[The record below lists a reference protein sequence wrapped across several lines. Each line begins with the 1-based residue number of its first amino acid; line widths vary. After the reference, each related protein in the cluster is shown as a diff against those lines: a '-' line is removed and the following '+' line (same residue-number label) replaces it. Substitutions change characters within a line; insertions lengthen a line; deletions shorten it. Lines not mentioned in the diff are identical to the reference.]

1 MKENAFTHYKR
12 DNTLYNSL
20 IAAATDG
27 KLPIL
32 TSTIFEKMNAE
43 YGKEKMR
50 THLADYIAS
59 ERPVFPLKEIT
70 NSDMRISFGR
80 LKQFDTST
88 ICIPNEQVEKEVFEK
103 YDDYKYPYSEYGL
116 GLINGAS
123 TFNDVSNYFMQDLR
137 LECSS
142 YGFRA
147 PKEVWENGDAYAIW
161 KCLGP
166 IWRGIN
172 DVKLTKIK
180 ELDGT
185 ETEKLVGGR
194 LDEKSYISAFRLG
207 TYIATQFKPVVAKAI
222 YDITNAK
229 TVLDTSCGW
238 GDRLAGFY
246 TSDAKEY
253 IGCDPNP
260 NTFARYMKQVD
271 EYERILGNSTP
282 IIKEERDYFTIN
294 ATKKVTIFRCGAEDL
309 PYNELPQI
317 DCAFTSPPYFST
329 EQYNKGGEHQEDQSW
344 HKFNE
349 YDKWRDDFYLPVAE
363 KTMSVSKYMFVNI
376 MDPKVHGVRYYS
388 GDELVNKFQDKF
400 LGQIGMRIMQRPQ
413 GKAVFNDENG
423 NFSKEKL
430 DEHMNKMFI
439 ENVWCFSKN
448 KDRDIFKH
456 NKLGTLEE
464 FM

>member
-1 MKENAFTHYKR
+1 MKENAFTHYTR
-12 DNTLYNSL
+12 DNTLYNRL
-20 IAAATDG
+20 LDAASDD
-27 KLPIL
+27 KLPL
-32 TSTIFEKMNAE
+32 LDNKSFELLNKT
-43 YGKEKMR
+43 YGKDKMR

-70 NSDMRISFGR
+70 KDDMRKCFYD
-80 LKQFDTST
+80 LKKFDTSS
-88 ICIPNEQVEKEVFEK
+88 ICIPNEEIQKEVFEK
-103 YDDYKYPYSEYGL
+103 YDDYKYSYEKYGL

-137 LECSS
+137 LECGS
-142 YGFRA
+142 YGFEA
-147 PKEVWENGDAYAIW
+147 PKTRWENNDAYNIW

-172 DVKLTKIK
+172 GVQKVMIEGK
-180 ELDGT
+180 EELI
-185 ETEKLVGGR
+185 GGE
-194 LDEKSYISAFRLG
+194 LSAKSYISAFRLG

-222 YDITNAK
+222 YDITNAR

-238 GDRLAGFY
+238 GDRLAGFFA
-246 TSDAKEY
+246 SDAEEY
-253 IGCDPNP
+253 YGCDPNP
-260 NTFARYMKQVD
+260 NTYQRYQ
-271 EYERILGNSTP
+271 EQI
-282 IIKEERDYFTIN
+282 
-294 ATKKVTIFRCGAEDL
+294 ATYNKLLTKPKVVKIWNCGAEDL
-309 PYNELPQI
+309 PYDKLPQI

-329 EQYNKGGEHQEDQSW
+329 EEYNKGGELEENQSW
-344 HKFNE
+344 FKFNE

-388 GDELVNKFQDKF
+388 GDELVDKFQDKF

-439 ENVWCFSKN
+439 ENVWCFGPKTDLFKN
-448 KDRDIFKH
+448 SRKA
-456 NKLGTLEE
+456 TLDE
-464 FM
+464 FFA

>member
-1 MKENAFTHYKR
+1 MKENAFTHYER
-12 DNTLYNSL
+12 DNELYSRL
-20 IAAATDG
+20 LAAATDG

-59 ERPVFPLKEIT
+59 EKPVFPLKEIT
-70 NSDMRISFGR
+70 KENMRKAFAN
-80 LKQFDTST
+80 LKKFDTNT

-103 YDDYKYPYSEYGL
+103 YDDYKYPYNEYGL

-238 GDRLAGFY
+238 GDRLAGFFA
-246 TSDAKEY
+246 SDAEEY
-253 IGCDPNP
+253 YGCDPNP
-260 NTFARYMKQVD
+260 NTYQRYQ
-271 EYERILGNSTP
+271 EQI
-282 IIKEERDYFTIN
+282 
-294 ATKKVTIFRCGAEDL
+294 ATYNKLLTKPKVVKIWNCGAEDL
-309 PYNELPQI
+309 PYDKLPQI

-329 EQYNKGGEHQEDQSW
+329 EEYNKGGELEENQSW
-344 HKFNE
+344 FKFNE

-376 MDPKVHGVRYYS
+376 MDPKIHGVRYRS
-388 GDELVNKFQDKF
+388 GDELVDKFQDKF

-413 GKAVFNDENG
+413 GKAVFNDEDG

-439 ENVWCFSKN
+439 ENVWCFGP
-448 KDRDIFKH
+448 DTDLFKYSRKS
-456 NKLGTLEE
+456 NLDD
-464 FM
+464 FFA

>member
-12 DNTLYNSL
+12 DITLYNRL

-32 TSTIFEKMNAE
+32 TSNIFEKMNAE

-59 ERPVFPLKEIT
+59 ERPVFPLKEIA
-70 NSDMRISFGR
+70 NGDMRISFGR

-103 YDDYKYPYSEYGL
+103 YDDYKYPYSKYGL

-172 DVKLTKIK
+172 GVKLTKIK

-185 ETEKLVGGR
+185 ETEKLVGGQ

-238 GDRLAGFY
+238 GDRLAGFFA
-246 TSDAKEY
+246 SDAEEY
-253 IGCDPNP
+253 YGCDPNP
-260 NTFARYMKQVD
+260 NTYQRYQEQISSYNK
-271 EYERILGNSTP
+271 LLSKP
-282 IIKEERDYFTIN
+282 
-294 ATKKVTIFRCGAEDL
+294 KKVQIWRCGAEDL
-309 PYNELPQI
+309 PYHKLPKI
-317 DCAFTSPPYFST
+317 DVAFTSPPYFST
-329 EQYNKGGEHQEDQSW
+329 EEYNKGGEHQEDQSW

-363 KTMSVSKYMFVNI
+363 KTMQVSKFMFVNI
-376 MDPKVHGVRYYS
+376 MDPKIKGKRYRS
-388 GDELVNKFQDKF
+388 GDELVDKF
-400 LGQIGMRIMQRPQ
+400 AKKFMGQIGMRIMQRP
-413 GKAVFNDENG
+413 KSDTLFKDE
-423 NFSKEKL
+423 KEKA
-430 DEHMNKMFI
+430 DFMNKMFI
-439 ENVWCFSKN
+439 ENVWCFGPECKPGECIDLFKN
-448 KDRDIFKH
+448 SRK
-456 NKLGTLEE
+456 GTLDE
-464 FM
+464 FFA